1 MAGSLFGRNQVP
13 ARLRARVGDIAAI
26 TADVAGRFL
35 DAEYAELCS
44 RMTAVLARKRPSPL
58 DRGESRSWA
67 AGIIHAVGWV
77 NFLADPSQRP
87 HMTTAELAA
96 ATGVGQRTLAS
107 MLRKIR
113 DLLDLVQMH
122 PAWTLPSKLIDNPLV
137 WMILVD
143 GVAMD
148 LRSAPR
154 AIQEDAFRQGFIPF
168 VPEPSAA
175 PLPMSHERG
184 DDRERAPLV
193 TDMKQVL
200 RDALDEVQYVL
211 ELTLAGHPQA
221 TADELNATIQGVMA
235 RRNERPQAELGGL
248 SPAAV
253 HALITADWVSAASAI
268 RVEESLTLEE
278 LEPAFTLHHARLVL
292 QMFGERN
299 GVKAT
304 PKGNLPREFLTEFR
318 ERMRQPAVRRAVLR
332 WEPKVLNEIDLLSLH
347 VPRLLLDVAGLIR
360 KRKGAFVRT
369 ERGGRLAGDE
379 RAGELFATLLRA
391 HFRAFNLGYLDGASD
406 APEFQQ
412 TIGYTCYQFGRMGP
426 AWRTASALTE
436 ELLLPSIRQML
447 LADATYDVASL
458 ILETRF
464 LRPLEGFG
472 LAESREV
479 PREPDELITRD
490 AYVKT
495 PLFDRMFAFR
505 LL

>member
-1 MAGSLFGRNQVP
+1 
-13 ARLRARVGDIAAI
+13 
-26 TADVAGRFL
+26 
-35 DAEYAELCS
+35 
-44 RMTAVLARKRPSPL
+44 
-58 DRGESRSWA
+58 
-67 AGIIHAVGWV
+67 
-77 NFLADPSQRP
+77 
-87 HMTTAELAA
+87 
-96 ATGVGQRTLAS
+96 
-107 MLRKIR
+107 
-113 DLLDLVQMH
+113 
-122 PAWTLPSKLIDNPLV
+122 
-137 WMILVD
+137 
-143 GVAMD
+143 
-148 LRSAPR
+148 
-154 AIQEDAFRQGFIPF
+154 
-168 VPEPSAA
+168 
-175 PLPMSHERG
+175 
-184 DDRERAPLV
+184 
-193 TDMKQVL
+193 
-200 RDALDEVQYVL
+200 
-211 ELTLAGHPQA
+211 
-221 TADELNATIQGVMA
+221 
-235 RRNERPQAELGGL
+235 
-248 SPAAV
+248 
-253 HALITADWVSAASAI
+253 
-268 RVEESLTLEE
+268 
-278 LEPAFTLHHARLVL
+278 
-292 QMFGERN
+292 MFGERN

-318 ERMRQPAVRRAVLR
+318 ERMRQPGVRRAVLR